1 LSTEN
6 FFFLEG
12 DERPTKK
19 SRRNELKV
27 KEEENVNSHKKH
39 LPTVL
44 VTKLVFK
51 KYQISSKTMSRNLES
66 MISTHDNDIDCNDD
80 DNDAESGSE
89 EEELDPRVQEE
100 LEKLNKHTDQI
111 NKLEIGLEEA
121 NGLFR
126 TLLSDSTH
134 QLKAMSQKVGVA
146 QIEKAR
152 PYFEALEIANKA
164 QKECQSAATAYQR
177 ANGIHAA
184 AKETIA
190 LAEERFLTNSSSW
203 QFDNAWQEMLNHA
216 TMKVME
222 AEKAKTDS
230 EAEHLQRAAF
240 YTAAEQACQRLEKRL
255 KKHVVKA
262 QPYFEQKEAFN
273 KALEAQKEQVQSL
286 QLKVST
292 AKAEYA
298 KSLRKL
304 EEISESIHAA
314 RKLKTRLKER
324 QPGVGQSS
332 SIQSADLNFDLDLD
346 LNERASVVS
355 GKSSSVDEPDYQNE
369 DSEFKRTLSCPDSM
383 KLKDLS
389 LKESQD

>member
-1 LSTEN
+1 
-6 FFFLEG
+6 
-12 DERPTKK
+12 
-19 SRRNELKV
+19 
-27 KEEENVNSHKKH
+27 
-39 LPTVL
+39 
-44 VTKLVFK
+44 
-51 KYQISSKTMSRNLES
+51 
-66 MISTHDNDIDCNDD
+66 
-80 DNDAESGSE
+80 
-89 EEELDPRVQEE
+89 
-100 LEKLNKHTDQI
+100 
-111 NKLEIGLEEA
+111 
-121 NGLFR
+121 
-126 TLLSDSTH
+126 
-134 QLKAMSQKVGVA
+134 
-146 QIEKAR
+146 
-152 PYFEALEIANKA
+152 
-164 QKECQSAATAYQR
+164 
-177 ANGIHAA
+177 
-184 AKETIA
+184 
-190 LAEERFLTNSSSW
+190 
-203 QFDNAWQEMLNHA
+203 
-216 TMKVME
+216 ME

-286 QLKVST
+286 QLKVNSSILQNQNSAINFQLINFKVST

-324 QPGVGQSS
+324 QPGVGKSS

-389 LKESQD
+389 LKESHD